1 MDWFPRMQAISLKNE
16 QASTADQQ
24 KELHD
29 LKEEFHRNQSL
40 IKELTQRLTD
50 FQQVNPYGILNY
62 NKPFY

>member
-1 MDWFPRMQAISLKNE
+1 MQAISLKNE

-50 FQQVNPYGILNY
+50 FQQVNDFPRGILNH
-62 NKPFY
+62 NKSFY